1 MVLSDEMPVSRRQV
15 LQASAIGVTAVA
27 TAGALPA
34 TAAHAATEAPA
45 GPTPLNVTPADPG
58 PGGTAPV
65 RPFPLRDVTLGDGL
79 LQEKRDRM
87 KSYLRQLDERRFL
100 VLFNNQ
106 AGRPNPAGV
115 SVPGGWEDGGLLSGH
130 WAGHFMTALAQ
141 GYADHGE
148 PIFKSKLDWMVDEL
162 AACQAAITARMGGGD
177 PGGEEP
183 EEPQIGRV
191 PGRFGSG
198 LRLNG
203 PSRAQH
209 VALPQEAISQLAD
222 FTIATWVNLA
232 STQNWSR
239 LFDFGQN
246 TTVNMFLTP
255 RAGVTGNVPRFAITV
270 SGSGGEQRIDGT
282 AALPTNQ
289 WVHLAVTLT
298 QRTGT
303 LYVNGQQAG
312 QNAAMTLSPA
322 DLGNPGNRW
331 IGRSQYGDAY
341 LDATVDEF
349 HIFDRALSQQE
360 IQSLLDSA
368 AGSTGGGSIAWYRFE
383 EEDGSTIRD
392 ASPNGRDGGIVASQ
406 SGGGALWVPTHPGY
420 LGAIPEDAVLRLGPP
435 RWAVYG
441 GDLST
446 NTWAPWYTQHK
457 IMRGLLD
464 AYYHTDNQKALD
476 VVVRMAEWA
485 HLALTIGDKNHPA
498 YTGPITRDNLNYM
511 WDLYIAGETGGAN
524 EVFPEI
530 YALTGDAKHLDTAKR
545 FDNRESLF
553 DACVENRD
561 ILVTTPQT
569 RPGRRRPDRLHANS
583 HVPQFIGY
591 LRVYE
596 HSGEQDYLQA
606 AKNFFGMVVPHR
618 TYANGGTGGN
628 YPGSNN
634 NTELFQNRDNI
645 ANSIAQ
651 GGAETCTTYNL
662 IKLARNLFFHEPDP
676 AYMDYYERGLIN
688 QIAGSRA
695 DSTNVTNPQVTYFQP
710 LTPGATRSYGNTG
723 TCCGGTG
730 MENHTKYQETI
741 YFKSADG
748 GALWVN
754 LYVSSTLT
762 WAEKGFTIT
771 QQTAYPRQDRTR
783 LTVQGSGPLAI
794 KLRVPAWVRKGFFV
808 TINGAAQDVTATP
821 GSYLT
826 LSRSWNTGD
835 TIEIR
840 MPFSIRIERALDR
853 PDTQSIFWGPVLMQ
867 VLGNPGVGNYRE
879 LSLYRHLKRD
889 GDYSRAAITHTSTTA
904 AGDRLFTTHGFTLR
918 PYYIG
923 DTQPASSYFRRVEP
937 TVVFGS
943 VDTGV
948 PNRRRNDGLPNY
960 DIPVT
965 GIPSPG
971 TDGPTFLDLVWDRAP
986 FANHG
991 QFVSTVTQTAE
1002 AFVTA
1007 GAFTAAEKDLVV
1019 SYAARSN
1026 RELEPPPAW
1035 NVEVRAHTRFI
1046 GANAH
1051 VSVTAH
1057 NADNVPLTIELS
1069 TPYGSRTVADVAPGK
1084 AVYQA
1089 FNARGTSVPAGSA
1102 TVRVTGTVDGGSAT
1116 AQIETPY
1123 EALDG
1128 DQPRP

>member
-1 MVLSDEMPVSRRQV
+1 MTQPDKRPISRRKV
-15 LQASAIGVTAVA
+15 LQASAIGVAAAA

-34 TAAHAATEAPA
+34 TAAEAAPA
-45 GPTPLNVTPADPG
+45 LEATAGLSTLAATPADLG
-58 PGGTAPV
+58 PGATAPV
-65 RPFPLRDVTLGDGL
+65 RPFQLRDVKLGNGL

-87 KSYLRQLDERRFL
+87 KAWLRQFDERRFL

-141 GYADHGE
+141 GYADLGE
-148 PIFKSKLDWMVDEL
+148 PIFKSKLDWMVNEL
-162 AACQAAITARMGGGD
+162 AACQAAITARMGGGG

-183 EEPQIGRV
+183 QEPQIGRV

-209 VALPQEAISQLAD
+209 VTLPQEAISQLAD

-232 STQNWSR
+232 ATQSWSR

-270 SGSGGEQRIDGT
+270 SGGGGEQRIDGN

-298 QRTGT
+298 QNTGT

-312 QNAAMTLSPA
+312 QNTAMTLSPA
-322 DLGNPGNRW
+322 NLGNPGNRW
-331 IGRSQYGDAY
+331 IGRSQYGDAF
-341 LDATVDEF
+341 LDASIDEF
-349 HIFDRALSQQE
+349 HIFDRALSQAE
-360 IQSLLDSA
+360 VRSMLDSPT
-368 AGSTGGGSIAWYRFE
+368 GSTAGGSIAWYRFE
-383 EEDGSTIRD
+383 EEGGTAIKD
-392 ASPNGRDGGIVASQ
+392 ASPNGRDGGIVVAQ
-406 SGGGALWVPTHPGY
+406 SSGAADWVPTHPGY
-420 LGAIPEDAVLRLGPP
+420 LGALPEDTVLRLGPP

-441 GDLST
+441 GNAGT

-464 AYYHTDNQKALD
+464 AYYHTDNHKALD
-476 VVVRMAEWA
+476 VVVKMADWA
-485 HLALTIGDKNHPA
+485 HLALTIGDKNHPQYA
-498 YTGPITRDNLNYM
+498 GPITRDNLNYM
-511 WDLYIAGETGGAN
+511 WDLYIAGESGGAN

-569 RPGRRRPDRLHANS
+569 RPGRRRPDRLHVNM
-583 HVPQFIGY
+583 HMPQFVGY
-591 LRVYE
+591 MRVYE
-596 HSGEQDYLQA
+596 HSGDPEYFQA
-606 AKNFFGMVVPHR
+606 AKNFFGMLVPHR
-618 TYANGGTGGN
+618 RYAHGGLGGN

-651 GGAETCTTYNL
+651 GGAETCSAYNL
-662 IKLARNLFFHEPDP
+662 LKLARNLFLHEHDP
-676 AYMDYYERGLIN
+676 AYMDHYERGLFN

-695 DSTNVTNPQVTYFQP
+695 DTTSVSNPQVTYFQP
-710 LTPGATRSYGNTG
+710 LTPGITRSYGNTG

-730 MENHTKYQETI
+730 LENHTKYQETV

-748 GALWVN
+748 TTLWVN
-754 LYVSSTLT
+754 LYVPSTLT
-762 WAEKGFTIT
+762 WAEKGFVVT
-771 QQTAYPRQDRTR
+771 QETSYPREDHTK
-783 LTVQGSGPLAI
+783 LTVNGSGPLDI
-794 KLRVPAWVRKGFFV
+794 KLRVPGWVEKGFHV
-808 TINGAAQDVTATP
+808 SINGVSQDVDAKP
-821 GSYLT
+821 ASYLT
-826 LSRSWNTGD
+826 LSRTWAPGD

-840 MPFSIRIERALDR
+840 MPFSIRIERAIDR
-853 PDTQSIFWGPVLMQ
+853 PDTQSIFWGPLLMQ
-867 VLGNPGVGNYRE
+867 ILGNPGSGNYRE

-889 GDYSRAAITHTSTTA
+889 GDYSRAAITQAGTTA
-904 AGDRLFTTHGFTLR
+904 GGDLLFTTHGFNLR

-923 DTQPASSYFRRVEP
+923 DAQAASSYFRRVEP
-937 TVVFGS
+937 TIVFGS

-948 PNRRRNDGLPNY
+948 PNHKRNDGLPNY
-960 DIPVT
+960 DVPVQ
-965 GIPSPG
+965 GITSPG
-971 TDGPTFLDLVWDRAP
+971 TDGPTFLDLVWDEAP
-986 FANHG
+986 FKNHG
-991 QFVSTVTQTAE
+991 QFVSTVTRIAE
-1002 AFVTA
+1002 EFLDA
-1007 GAFTAAEKDLVV
+1007 GVFTAAENDLIV
-1019 SYAARSN
+1019 SHAARSN
-1026 RELEPPPAW
+1026 KEL
-1035 NVEVRAHTRFI
+1035 
-1046 GANAH
+1046 
-1051 VSVTAH
+1051 
-1057 NADNVPLTIELS
+1057 
-1069 TPYGSRTVADVAPGK
+1069 AP
-1084 AVYQA
+1084 
-1089 FNARGTSVPAGSA
+1089 
-1102 TVRVTGTVDGGSAT
+1102 
-1116 AQIETPY
+1116 
-1123 EALDG
+1123 
-1128 DQPRP
+1128 